1 MKSLNA
7 FNLALD
13 GPMSFFESF
22 NLASGGLLKSFF
34 GSFTLK

>member
-1 MKSLNA
+1 MKSLHA

-13 GPMSFFESF
+13 GPMSFCESF

-34 GSFTLK
+34 GSFNLK

>member
-1 MKSLNA
+1 MKSLHT

-13 GPMSFFESF
+13 GPMSFCESF

-34 GSFTLK
+34 GSFNLK